1 MCGGAVL
8 ADLMPVLRRT
18 SGQFNPAD
26 FWLDPDAV
34 FSAPAAS
41 SAAAT
46 LPAPKKRKQRE
57 RKNFYRG
64 IRQRPWGK
72 WAAEIRDPRK
82 GVRVWLGTYNSP
94 EEAARAYDREALRI
108 RGKKAKVNF
117 PNEEMPQVVPETDQ
131 SHLQEQYCHNV
142 DGYYQQEGLDE
153 EEAEE
158 DIQVVVEEKAPAPI
172 LLPRPNQPLGG
183 FQLLH
188 YGTDAATCSSPSSGQ
203 NYQREETL
211 RPVAP
216 ATPPSQHLT
225 RQKQPAAGDT
235 EPAVRQLPEEL
246 RAIEGYMKF
255 LDEMPYHQEPHF
267 AVNNATTNHNVAMQ
281 EAPLQLWSFDDDAAF
296 LPLSFV

>member
-8 ADLMPVLRRT
+8 ADLIPTLRRT

-26 FWLDPDAV
+26 FWLDPN
-34 FSAPAAS
+34 FFGAPAAPC
-41 SAAAT
+41 AGAT

-117 PNEEMPQVVPETDQ
+117 PNEELPQEVPEAYRYH
-131 SHLQEQYCHNV
+131 HLQEQYHHVV
-142 DGYYQQEGLDE
+142 DCYYQQEMLDE
-153 EEAEE
+153 EEGEE
-158 DIQVVVEEKAPAPI
+158 DVVVVEDEEKTPTPV
-172 LLPRPNQPLGG
+172 LLHRQGHPQGG
-183 FQLLH
+183 FQLPQH
-188 YGTDAATCSSPSSGQ
+188 AAATSSSPSSGQ
-203 NYQREETL
+203 DDQEEEAVRVL
-211 RPVAP
+211 APVA
-216 ATPPSQHLT
+216 PPSQHLVG
-225 RQKQPAAGDT
+225 QKQPAGGP

-267 AVNNATTNHNVAMQ
+267 ASNAITTNNNVGMQ
-281 EAPLQLWSFDDDAAF
+281 ETPLQLWSFDDDAAF